1 MTHSLNILKFQL
13 QRVDNDVYNMKVKAG
28 GKKIQSSARSKPTL
42 SPAPAGPSLRPRPVS
57 VLRLIRHK
65 TGNAQEP
72 LNGTEQGGCPA
83 FKPLPCTRCGAAVV
97 TESKGLGLAGRR
109 RGLRQVSFLLF
120 ADGRADPEEWRP
132 NADES
137 SWAGKKVGD
146 RRRCGW
152 EKVWV
157 GRASLEVHLA

>member
-72 LNGTEQGGCPA
+72 LNGTEQGGCP